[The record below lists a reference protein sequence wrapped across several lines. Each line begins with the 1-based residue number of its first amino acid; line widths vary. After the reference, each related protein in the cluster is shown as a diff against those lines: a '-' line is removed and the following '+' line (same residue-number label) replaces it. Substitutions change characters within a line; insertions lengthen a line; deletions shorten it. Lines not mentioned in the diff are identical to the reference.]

1 MVNVN
6 YPMELVDGS
15 GVAHTATNG
24 ATRQVRRRR
33 ASRVGHL
40 TAGTATVPDAR
51 PCRALR
57 HHCSHTTSPL
67 LPHHGAAAPQIP
79 GTQNSR
85 ARIPTLEEE
94 PLWMKLSTT
103 APAPA
108 GCAMFRDIRAW
119 CDPSMFPPPDP
130 RPLGLRRLLR

>member
-15 GVAHTATNG
+15 PVAHTAING
-24 ATRQVRRRR
+24 ATRQI
-33 ASRVGHL
+33 S
-40 TAGTATVPDAR
+40 
-51 PCRALR
+51 
-57 HHCSHTTSPL
+57 
-67 LPHHGAAAPQIP
+67 

-85 ARIPTLEEE
+85 SRIPTLEEE

-119 CDPSMFPPPDP
+119 HGGILWGTYMSSKSFNLPLF
-130 RPLGLRRLLR
+130 LGLCMTCTCVRSRDAELI